1 MRKISSFRYLD
12 METQNIDTHRRVFD
26 KILQLELQLMRN
38 CKKGW
43 STEKV
48 CINLTKEET
57 DTLSETFENPKTISN
72 RKYKLNNKTIKP
84 PKQEDEVQC
93 IEII

>member
-26 KILQLELQLMRN
+26 KILQLQLQQIRN

-48 CINLTKEET
+48 YINLTKEET
-57 DTLSETFENPKTISN
+57 DTLSEILENPKTISN

>member
-1 MRKISSFRYLD
+1 
-12 METQNIDTHRRVFD
+12 
-26 KILQLELQLMRN
+26 MRN

-48 CINLTKEET
+48 YINLTKEET
-57 DTLSETFENPKTISN
+57 DTLSETLENPKTISN

>member
-1 MRKISSFRYLD
+1 
-12 METQNIDTHRRVFD
+12 
-26 KILQLELQLMRN
+26 MRN

-48 CINLTKEET
+48 YINLTKEET
-57 DTLSETFENPKTISN
+57 DTLSETLENPKTISN

-84 PKQEDEVQC
+84 PKQEDEAQC